1 MSDMVERVAR
11 AIAAEAADWSP
22 EECDA
27 NWGYFS
33 EPARAAIE
41 AMRDAPTDAM
51 FEEAGAGYEELYHE
65 EEYRGMWERVIDQGL
80 GR

>member
-1 MSDMVERVAR
+1 
-11 AIAAEAADWSP
+11 
-22 EECDA
+22 
-27 NWGYFS
+27 
-33 EPARAAIE
+33 
-41 AMRDAPTDAM
+41 M